1 MRRLLSFLTS
11 PAVQDLVRRGHLKND
26 ERRPLREARRL
37 DQGDFQLI
45 RDLGLHSD
53 GLGREGRVV
62 QTCVEIK
69 FRTPDAI
76 DAMLSS

>member
-1 MRRLLSFLTS
+1 MRGLFPFLTS

-37 DQGDFQLI
+37 DQGDFELI
-45 RDLGLHSD
+45 RDLSLHAD
-53 GLGREGRVV
+53 RLGRERRVV

-69 FRTPDAI
+69 IRTPDAI